1 MNPSFSRFDH
11 KCVKQANQND
21 QKYRPK
27 TSSQDAP
34 EFKKIAARILSQ
46 TYYALLGHLLFLS
59 RPGGM
64 RAALGI
70 RPPPRS
76 LPERAAWGVWDH
88 SAVFSDLLILFAG
101 PLAALHLSADF

>member
-70 RPPPRS
+70 MKKV
-76 LPERAAWGVWDH
+76 EIEG
-88 SAVFSDLLILFAG
+88 AG
-101 PLAALHLSADF
+101 SP